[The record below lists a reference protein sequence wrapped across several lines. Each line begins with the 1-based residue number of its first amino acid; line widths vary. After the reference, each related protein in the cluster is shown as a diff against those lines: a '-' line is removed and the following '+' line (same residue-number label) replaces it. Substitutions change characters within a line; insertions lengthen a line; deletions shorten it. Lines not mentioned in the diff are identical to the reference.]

1 MRKYR
6 ILLLSI
12 LLSFSQACSMNFF
25 EIESS
30 KIKQHKDIEITSW
43 SASGF
48 IEIYTS
54 KEKIAIRINANKE
67 NELFRLNFVNLLGRN
82 IFSIIN
88 ENGELSFLS
97 SEKETNKKIKDY
109 FKKGYYKELFIN
121 VPDIILGKPNNILS
135 FELNE
140 DKTYKRVLIK
150 DIDITYISYKPYK
163 GIKLPTKIKIIQG
176 KKVNKLV
183 INIDRWEIN

>member
-1 MRKYR
+1 
-6 ILLLSI
+6 
-12 LLSFSQACSMNFF
+12 MNFF

-54 KEKIAIRINANKE
+54 KDKIAIRINANKE